1 MIVLRFNCRLS
12 FINSFFNPFVPPICV
27 FPPIYAIEQLHR
39 STKKNVGNEKMIDR
53 NSRMACDLHAHRL
66 LLYRNLLDNELTPAV
81 VKTIVGS
88 FVFLTTRHTWNKAAR
103 KLGKLLVPET
113 ELYELLTVTRRRI
126 IGWARKQKQLA
137 LDDMLQVRGEP
148 LDRTTIVFGVFK
160 GVLSYTKSCANTSR
174 KRLCRSSFFLQ
185 FAAYRRGISVF
196 SIGINYRHQTSLRAL

>member
-1 MIVLRFNCRLS
+1 MIVLRFNYRLS

-148 LDRTTIVFGVFK
+148 LDRTTIVFGVLK
-160 GVLSYTKSCANTSR
+160 GYLVTPKVAPILPEKDFAGPR
-174 KRLCRSSFFLQ
+174 FFGSLLHTVEE
-185 FAAYRRGISVF
+185 FLFSV
-196 SIGINYRHQTSLRAL
+196 SG